1 MSEILTALTTCTNQA
16 LVKSKVYTTETQET
30 KIFPFECTHW
40 MKKLSQILSKYYKPK
55 LIVSHERINNRFQ
68 MGTA

>member
-40 MKKLSQILSKYYKPK
+40 MKKLSQILSK
-55 LIVSHERINNRFQ
+55 
-68 MGTA
+68 